1 MARSLTFYHSPT
13 CEACDYWEP
22 LARSYARQKG
32 LRFKR
37 VDVDKCNTD
46 QCNDMAFTPT
56 VHVNGRELP
65 LERLEK

>member
-22 LARSYARQKG
+22 LARTYAKQKG
-32 LRFKR
+32 LRFRKVN
-37 VDVDKCNTD
+37 VDECHTD
-46 QCNDMAFTPT
+46 RCDSMEGTPT
-56 VHVNGRELP
+56 VLVSGRELS